1 MLYQNLFKFGLVV
14 FAEFVSG
21 AWVQS
26 GDSTHLL
33 LNQRVTMWLCGD
45 THG

>member
-14 FAEFVSG
+14 FTEFVSG

-45 THG
+45 THE